1 MVSCVIQKMLDMDVS
16 VLMGANIASEV
27 AEGQFCE
34 TTLGE
39 KERERQR
46 KREREKER
54 ETEKERERER
64 EREKGRKTENMSERW
79 GRKFI

>member
-1 MVSCVIQKMLDMDVS
+1 MLPKGVDASQGGIQLVSCVIQKMLDIDVS

-39 KERERQR
+39 R
-46 KREREKER
+46 KND
-54 ETEKERERER
+54 RERER
-64 EREKGRKTENMSERW
+64 ESRKEDRERE
-79 GRKFI
+79 

>member
-1 MVSCVIQKMLDMDVS
+1 MATMPTLDNSTQMGLEYYFSHLFFLPVLSKGVDASQGGIQLVSCVIQKMLDMDVS

-39 KERERQR
+39 
-46 KREREKER
+46 
-54 ETEKERERER
+54 
-64 EREKGRKTENMSERW
+64 
-79 GRKFI
+79 